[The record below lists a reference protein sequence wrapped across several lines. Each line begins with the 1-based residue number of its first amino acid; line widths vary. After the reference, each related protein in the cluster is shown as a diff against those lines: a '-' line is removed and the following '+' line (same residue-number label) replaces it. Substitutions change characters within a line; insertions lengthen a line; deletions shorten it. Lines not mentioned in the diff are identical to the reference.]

1 MEIGFPLYVAL
12 IPFAIAAAA
21 LLIGM
26 FLFVKVSKLLGLLIG
41 AFGILFGALF
51 GPMLLMDRVVV
62 DDHRIRQHTGF
73 WFDQTV
79 KGFDFEG
86 IERVT
91 ITTGRDLK
99 GREIEVWIAEYRD
112 RPDVRIDP
120 GDLWES
126 NGEAVTR
133 HLRNLGIEIVRSND

>member
-1 MEIGFPLYVAL
+1 MEIGFPLHVAL
-12 IPFAIAAAA
+12 IPFAISATA
-21 LLIGM
+21 LLVGL

-41 AFGILFGALF
+41 AFAILFGALF

-62 DDHRIRQHTGF
+62 DDRHIRQHTGF

-86 IERVT
+86 IERIV

-99 GREIEVWIAEYRD
+99 GREIEVWVAEYGD
-112 RPDVRIDP
+112 RAPLEVDP

-126 NGEAVTR
+126 NGDALAAHIR
-133 HLRNLGIEIVRSND
+133 DLGIAVERSGQ

>member
-1 MEIGFPLYVAL
+1 MEIGFPLHVAL

-21 LLIGM
+21 LLLGL
-26 FLFVKVSKLLGLLIG
+26 FLFVRVSKPLGLLIG
-41 AFGILFGALF
+41 AIAILFGAFF

-62 DDHRIRQHTGF
+62 DEQRVRQHTGF

-79 KGFDFEG
+79 KGFDFED

-99 GREIEVWIAEYRD
+99 DREIEVWIAEYRD

-126 NGEAVTR
+126 NGEALSG
-133 HLRNLGIEIVRSND
+133 HLRGLGIEVVRASD